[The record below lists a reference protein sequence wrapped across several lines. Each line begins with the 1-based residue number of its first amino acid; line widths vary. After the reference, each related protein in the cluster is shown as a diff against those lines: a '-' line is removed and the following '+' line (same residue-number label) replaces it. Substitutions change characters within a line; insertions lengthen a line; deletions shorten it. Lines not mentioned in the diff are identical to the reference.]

1 MARNVARIACER
13 LGTLLAA
20 RRARGFAWAG
30 LNHRQVD
37 MLCKLKDAR
46 RRPCNYVLLAVDNL
60 GCSHACGQLLQ
71 AVVYGQC
78 DTGRESPASLITA
91 SSSAQAETEE
101 GLGCDGRCPTTCFQQ
116 QTRRVASKTGAER
129 RGCWNSQQVGLWA
142 EPRVQLPNLCRQ
154 KRASSARSHI
164 PRNWEKQGRF

>member
-37 MLCKLKDAR
+37 MLCKLKDVR

-101 GLGCDGRCPTTCFQQ
+101 GLGCDGRCPTTCVFN
-116 QTRRVASKTGAER
+116 SKLAELHPR
-129 RGCWNSQQVGLWA
+129 QRKGLAAGTLSKWGCGQSRGCSYRICAATSV
-142 EPRVQLPNLCRQ
+142 
-154 KRASSARSHI
+154 RAPGVRI